1 MIRAILMGTLA
12 LACLEPAQA
21 QEWIKLG
28 GEPDPLGRVE
38 PVRFLKLRHCNRAC

>member
-28 GEPDPLGRVE
+28 G
-38 PVRFLKLRHCNRAC
+38 NRTRWAG